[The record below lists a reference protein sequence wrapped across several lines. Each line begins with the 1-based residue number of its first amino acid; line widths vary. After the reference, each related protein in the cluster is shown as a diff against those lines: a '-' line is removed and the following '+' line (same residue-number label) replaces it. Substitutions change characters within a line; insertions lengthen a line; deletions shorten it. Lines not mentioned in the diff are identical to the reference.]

1 MAQQQPPTQNEPS
14 ILIDEMTPADNNPG
28 SYDEIHRFE
37 WIKIFQVILFIFFQE
52 MQGHFSN
59 LFRGRKDNGSKRAQ
73 FSLPGFYLKIKL
85 IIKLNF

>member
-1 MAQQQPPTQNEPS
+1 MMRFTGLNES
-14 ILIDEMTPADNNPG
+14 KY
-28 SYDEIHRFE
+28 S
-37 WIKIFQVILFIFFQE
+37 KLFYLFFFQE

-59 LFRGRKDNGSKRAQ
+59 LFRGRKDNGSERAQ

>member
-37 WIKIFQVILFIFFQE
+37 
-52 MQGHFSN
+52 
-59 LFRGRKDNGSKRAQ
+59 
-73 FSLPGFYLKIKL
+73 
-85 IIKLNF
+85 